1 MQNLS
6 LYQIASAFPM
16 LMEQEEMSEE
26 DKRKVEKELT
36 ELLQQKSQSIIGYT
50 RNMELTIEA
59 MKIEE
64 KRISDQ
70 RKVLENRITKFKE
83 YVKECME
90 TNNLFKIT
98 TELGTLNVV
107 KNPPSVEIIN
117 EDEISNEYKTQ
128 IITTKIDK
136 TKIKD
141 NFKKTGEIPAGVN
154 INTQNTSLRIK

>member
-64 KRISDQ
+64 KRI
-70 RKVLENRITKFKE
+70 KVIYFIFST
-83 YVKECME
+83 
-90 TNNLFKIT
+90 
-98 TELGTLNVV
+98 
-107 KNPPSVEIIN
+107 PW
-117 EDEISNEYKTQ
+117 
-128 IITTKIDK
+128 
-136 TKIKD
+136 
-141 NFKKTGEIPAGVN
+141 
-154 INTQNTSLRIK
+154 

>member
-64 KRISDQ
+64 KRILDQ

-90 TNNLFKIT
+90 KNNLFKIT
-98 TELGTLNVV
+98 TELGSLNVV

-117 EDEISNEYKTQ
+117 EDEIPNEYKTQ